1 VEYDSEES
9 QESGEDDEDIDGDV
23 FASNSHNQEH
33 SNSNSYR

>member
-1 VEYDSEES
+1 MEYDSEES
-9 QESGEDDEDIDGDV
+9 QESDEDHEDNDGDM